1 MAGISASVVSVV
13 ALSRADV
20 GAAVGVT
27 PLAGVADVSA
37 GRVDVSATP
46 LSAGVDGAT
55 LGAEEFVA
63 AGVARPSNSIP
74 TSVVAPAASRMHA
87 PNTNH

>member
-1 MAGISASVVSVV
+1 MAGISAAVVSVV
-13 ALSRADV
+13 ALSDVDV

-37 GRVDVSATP
+37 GRVDVSATL
-46 LSAGVDGAT
+46 LSGGVDVAA
-55 LGAEEFVA
+55 LGADFFAVGA
-63 AGVARPSNSIP
+63 ARPSNSIP

-87 PNTNH
+87 PNTNN